1 MAGLKPH
8 HRIAIGVS
16 GGPDSMAL
24 CVLTAGWKTDGANA
38 VGKSDDGFINGV
50 LGIIVDHGLREES
63 NEEAQI
69 VSSRVT
75 EMGIRC
81 EIAKCSWLNGRP
93 KQGHLLEEAREMRYE
108 VFQNVCTKHQIEV
121 LLIAH
126 HADDQAELFILR
138 LSRNSGVLGLAGM
151 AFTSQMFSKSTH
163 LYGEGSKNKGIL
175 IVRPLLDFSKEVM
188 YKVCQES
195 GQDWV
200 EDPTNQSIVY
210 ARNRIRMS
218 LGNLSSYT
226 FQSEV
231 QGVISAC
238 RRTRAYVDQI
248 CNNLINQAVTIV
260 DHGYAIIDLEILNP
274 SKVTDI
280 CLSKFVAL
288 ILQYVSQRNKPIRGS
303 TSKLLLHY
311 IRTVPCKT
319 SFTAAG
325 CYLCPAPRSRGTKIL
340 VCCSVNCPQNS
351 KIELICPRINGE
363 QKQNFPTELEQII
376 ADGKSYSNHFVPD
389 ASDVHFL
396 DASESVISEAK
407 TLNIICESTYTDIL
421 LLKRDEIKHFKL
433 KAEDKV
439 DYKSKNKVESI
450 GASPSELLQPGK
462 VCYFMNRF
470 WITWKLSN
478 HISVDEGTENGVA
491 DLGGKSQERHSCS
504 CGIGHDKGAEVR
516 CMSESDWL
524 YLAKLSKCPSL
535 DNSQQQKVPL
545 SSKMEQISE
554 KGSLNLENLEQSA
567 QKALEVLKS
576 IPVAARRSLP
586 VLVNHQGLLL
596 SIPSIGFKHCP
607 CLIVSCEFKP
617 TVPLGGGHSSF
628 I

>member
-1 MAGLKPH
+1 
-8 HRIAIGVS
+8 
-16 GGPDSMAL
+16 
-24 CVLTAGWKTDGANA
+24 
-38 VGKSDDGFINGV
+38 
-50 LGIIVDHGLREES
+50 
-63 NEEAQI
+63 
-69 VSSRVT
+69 
-75 EMGIRC
+75 
-81 EIAKCSWLNGRP
+81 
-93 KQGHLLEEAREMRYE
+93 MRYE

-218 LGNLSSYT
+218 LRNLSSYT

-407 TLNIICESTYTDIL
+407 TLNIICE
-421 LLKRDEIKHFKL
+421 
-433 KAEDKV
+433 
-439 DYKSKNKVESI
+439 
-450 GASPSELLQPGK
+450 
-462 VCYFMNRF
+462 F

-554 KGSLNLENLEQSA
+554 KRSLNLENLELSA

-596 SIPSIGFKHCP
+596 SIPVI
-607 CLIVSCEFKP
+607 
-617 TVPLGGGHSSF
+617 
-628 I
+628 

>member
-1 MAGLKPH
+1 MARGLILTTQARATTSSFTTRISLSKPKCKKLLLYRLHLPSRVSSTRFFCCKCSVSQDPIVITEYKQSFSQRMAMAGLKPH

-200 EDPTNQSIVY
+200 EDPTNQSTVY

-248 CNNLINQAVTIV
+248 CNNLINQAVTII

-274 SKVTDI
+274 SQSYRYMPVKVCCIDLAV
-280 CLSKFVAL
+280 CLSK
-288 ILQYVSQRNKPIRGS
+288 
-303 TSKLLLHY
+303 
-311 IRTVPCKT
+311 
-319 SFTAAG
+319 
-325 CYLCPAPRSRGTKIL
+325 
-340 VCCSVNCPQNS
+340 
-351 KIELICPRINGE
+351 E
-363 QKQNFPTELEQII
+363 Q
-376 ADGKSYSNHFVPD
+376 AH
-389 ASDVHFL
+389 
-396 DASESVISEAK
+396 
-407 TLNIICESTYTDIL
+407 
-421 LLKRDEIKHFKL
+421 
-433 KAEDKV
+433 
-439 DYKSKNKVESI
+439 
-450 GASPSELLQPGK
+450 
-462 VCYFMNRF
+462 
-470 WITWKLSN
+470 
-478 HISVDEGTENGVA
+478 
-491 DLGGKSQERHSCS
+491 
-504 CGIGHDKGAEVR
+504 
-516 CMSESDWL
+516 
-524 YLAKLSKCPSL
+524 
-535 DNSQQQKVPL
+535 
-545 SSKMEQISE
+545 
-554 KGSLNLENLEQSA
+554 
-567 QKALEVLKS
+567 
-576 IPVAARRSLP
+576 
-586 VLVNHQGLLL
+586 
-596 SIPSIGFKHCP
+596 
-607 CLIVSCEFKP
+607 
-617 TVPLGGGHSSF
+617 
-628 I
+628 

>member
-1 MAGLKPH
+1 
-8 HRIAIGVS
+8 
-16 GGPDSMAL
+16 
-24 CVLTAGWKTDGANA
+24 
-38 VGKSDDGFINGV
+38 
-50 LGIIVDHGLREES
+50 
-63 NEEAQI
+63 
-69 VSSRVT
+69 
-75 EMGIRC
+75 
-81 EIAKCSWLNGRP
+81 
-93 KQGHLLEEAREMRYE
+93 
-108 VFQNVCTKHQIEV
+108 
-121 LLIAH
+121 
-126 HADDQAELFILR
+126 
-138 LSRNSGVLGLAGM
+138 M
-151 AFTSQMFSKSTH
+151 AFASQMFSKSTH
-163 LYGEGSKNKGIL
+163 LYREGSKNKGIL
-175 IVRPLLDFSKEVM
+175 IVRPLLHFSKEIL

-200 EDPTNQSIVY
+200 EDPTNQNTVY

-226 FQSEV
+226 FQSEL

-248 CNNLINQAVTIV
+248 CNNLIDQAVTII
-260 DHGYAIIDLEILNP
+260 DQHGYAIVDLEILNP

-288 ILQYVSQRNKPIRGS
+288 ILQYVSQRNRPIRGS

-340 VCCSVNCPQNS
+340 VCCSVDCPLNS
-351 KIELICPRINGE
+351 KMELIYPFLNGE
-363 QKQNFPTELEQII
+363 QKQYFRNELEQII

-407 TLNIICESTYTDIL
+407 TLNIISESTYRDIL

-450 GASPSELLQPGK
+450 IASPSELLQPGK
-462 VCYFMNRF
+462 ACYFMNRF

-478 HISVDEGTENGVA
+478 HISVGEGTENCVA
-491 DLGGKSQERHSCS
+491 DLGGESQECHSCS
-504 CGIGHDKGAEVR
+504 CRIGHDKVAEVR
-516 CMSESDWL
+516 RMSESDWL

-535 DNSQQQKVPL
+535 DNLQQQKVL
-545 SSKMEQISE
+545 SSSTMEQISE
-554 KGSLNLENLEQSA
+554 KRSLHLENLELSA

-596 SIPSIGFKHCP
+596 SIPSVGFKHCP
-607 CLIVSCEFKP
+607 CLMVSCEFKP
-617 TVPLGGGHSSF
+617 IVPLGGGHSSF
-628 I
+628 M